1 MAKDIVYAIDVSD
14 SMCSKGFRRKS
25 HLDVVKECLVK
36 LLSSK
41 SLFSD
46 DDRLA
51 IVGFHAEA
59 LSSKVSYYVVLPLT
73 PVKLI
78 ATSDLEKVNSLK
90 GYGRT
95 ALGVGLRKA
104 FELLMENDIGNE
116 KIVVMVTDGRNN
128 AGEHPYAPMQEMIKH
143 NVKIYTIGLDSGFD
157 EVVLKVLAE
166 KTGGFYRR
174 VKAKSFE
181 YLFLHPDKISLKRD
195 DAKGFH
201 VEEYKVNTTSV
212 SKASEEVLIRYTPAS
227 VKATASRF
235 RSQIQTLSPVQL
247 SDKIYLSGMRITLE
261 KWRKYVVSLFI
272 FLASLPIVYFLAS
285 YFSLG
290 LPFMLIPQPYDL
302 LFIIGLS
309 VAVGF
314 TLYYTPIVK
323 ANAFQSKLR
332 RELPWI
338 AAYFVNNAAVGIPPT
353 VSLERVIAREETFPA
368 FAKLA
373 RMVSKVRVLKA
384 MDPFSAIAWHADKF
398 TDPDLRDFLI
408 SMASTQRSG
417 GNVYVVL
424 KEKLQALHIEMKSS
438 LEILGEKFNA
448 VASFIFMVY
457 VLLPMFMLSI
467 GIVLGGIKGST
478 ILASF
483 FVLNT
488 FFSFTCWVLV
498 DAIMPKELLVKPS
511 YKPLVL
517 LPLGLILI
525 PIKSLS
531 DIVFI
536 PYLNLLFSKL
546 YYFISLII
554 IVGLT
559 FSAIY
564 ALKIRNR
571 QKKIINA
578 LPSFLR
584 DVSERVKKGES
595 PGLAIRWLSSN
606 RSYNRCFDEVLRR
619 VSALMRA
626 GARVREA
633 ARWVSMPWTARV
645 SFELLDAAEQ
655 TGVDPSLVEFIA
667 ESSNQLFTAIRALKS
682 RVRFFKLIIYVSVGM
697 LAFTVALSGIIMDI
711 LALTYQ
717 QAGGLANQMVGVL
730 MLPSMED
737 VEYITTTASVGV
749 VYTAVLLG
757 LMGGKGSDGGSVVDG
772 LLHALLCVVLTVFLF
787 YVMVDVGLLYSVFGV
802 NL

>member
-1 MAKDIVYAIDVSD
+1 MARDIVYAIDLSD
-14 SMCSKGFRRKS
+14 SMCSKGFRRRS
-25 HLDVVKECLVK
+25 HLDMVKECLVK

-41 SLFSD
+41 SLFND
-46 DDRLA
+46 NDRLA

-59 LSSKVSYYVVLPLT
+59 LSSRVNCYVALPLT

-78 ATSDLEKVNSLK
+78 ATSDLEKVNNLR

-95 ALGVGLRKA
+95 ALGVGLRRA
-104 FELLMENDIGNE
+104 FKLLMEGDVGNE
-116 KIVVMVTDGRNN
+116 KIVVLVTDGRNN

-143 NVKIYTIGLDSGFD
+143 NVKIYTIGLGNGFD

-174 VKAKSFE
+174 VKDKSFE
-181 YLFLHPDKISLKRD
+181 YLLLHPDKISINHE
-195 DAKGFH
+195 DAQH
-201 VEEYKVNTTSV
+201 VEGYSV
-212 SKASEEVLIRYTPAS
+212 SSVDASKTPVLIRYTPAS
-227 VKATASRF
+227 VKSTISRF
-235 RSQIQTLSPVQL
+235 SSQIRALSPVQL
-247 SDKIYLSGMRITLE
+247 SDRIYLSGMKITLE
-261 KWRKYVVSLFI
+261 KWRRNVVSLFI
-272 FLASLPIVYFLAS
+272 SLSFLPVVYFLAS
-285 YFSLG
+285 SYFNLCLST
-290 LPFMLIPQPYDL
+290 LIPQPYDL
-302 LFIIGLS
+302 LFITGLS
-309 VAVGF
+309 VAIGF

-323 ANAFQSKLR
+323 ANIFQSRLR

-353 VSLERVIAREETFPA
+353 VSLEGVIAREETFPA
-368 FAKLA
+368 FARLA

-398 TDPDLRDFLI
+398 TDPDLRDFLM

-417 GNVYVVL
+417 GDVYVVL
-424 KEKLQALHIEMKSS
+424 REKLQSLYAEMKSS

-483 FVLNT
+483 FILNT
-488 FFSFTCWVLV
+488 FFSFTCWILV

-525 PIKSLS
+525 PIKLLN
-531 DIVFI
+531 DTA

-571 QKKIINA
+571 QRKIINA

-595 PGLAIRWLSSN
+595 PGLAIGWLSSN

-633 ARWVSMPWTARV
+633 ARLVSMPWIAKV

-655 TGVDPSLVEFIA
+655 TGADPLLVEFIA

-697 LAFTVALSGIIMDI
+697 LAFTVALSSIIMDI

-717 QAGGLANQMVGVL
+717 QAGGLASQMVGVL
-730 MLPSMED
+730 TLPSMED
-737 VEYITTTASVGV
+737 AEYITTMASVGV

-757 LMGGKGSDGGSVVDG
+757 LMGGKGGEGGSIVDG
-772 LLHALLCVVLTVFLF
+772 LIHALLCVVLTVFLF